1 MWDNIVSAL
10 TVIGS
15 LGIFVYGMKVM
26 SEGIQKAAGNSL
38 RKILGAMTKNRV
50 FGVLTGFLITGLVQ
64 SSSATTVMTVSF
76 VNAGLL
82 SLVESAGVM
91 MGANIGTT
99 VTGWIV
105 SYLGFK
111 FKIIHIAVPIV
122 AFGMPMLFFKKA
134 NIRSWGEFLIGFA
147 ILFIGLD
154 FLKHSVPDLKN
165 SPEVLAFLQQYADPN
180 LWSRLLFVGVGALL
194 TVIIQS
200 SSAAMTLTFVMTA
213 NGWIPF
219 DVAAAMILGENIGTT
234 ITAEIASMIGN
245 VHAKRSARI
254 HSIFNIVGVVWM
266 VLLLPFVIPII
277 TWFSINVMGNADPFG
292 NAGEHPDAIPLA
304 LSYFHTFF
312 NLSNVLLLIWF
323 VPLLVKLAIR
333 TVPSKSDEDEDFHL
347 EYIGTGLMGTPE
359 LSILEARK
367 EIAKFGEVTAKM
379 NGFVSQLLVE
389 TDSKRRKKLYKK
401 IQKYEENT
409 DRMEVEVSDYLI
421 QVSKGELSAALSAKI
436 RGMLSNA
443 SDLESIGDIYYRM
456 GRELEKK
463 EEDKVWYSPGQRES
477 MQEMVGLVDQ
487 ALTVMKS
494 NLHKPDSIDLEAARK
509 AEGAVNNQRNSMRK
523 KHLKSIEKGD
533 YNIKSGLSYT
543 NLFNAFERVGD
554 HAMNI
559 NYALAGDVGDE

>member
-1 MWDNIVSAL
+1 MWDNIVSLL

-15 LGIFVYGMKVM
+15 LGIFIFGMKVM

-111 FKIIHIAVPIV
+111 FKIVHVAIPLV
-122 AFGMPMLFFKKA
+122 AFGLPMLFFRKA
-134 NIRSWGEFLIGFA
+134 AIRSWGEFLIGFA
-147 ILFIGLD
+147 ILFLGLD
-154 FLKHSVPDLKN
+154 FLKSSVPDLKN

-180 LWSRLLFVGVGALL
+180 IWSRLLFVGVGALL
-194 TVIIQS
+194 TIVVQS

-234 ITAEIASMIGN
+234 ITAELASLIGN

-254 HSIFNIVGVVWM
+254 HSMFNIVGVFWM
-266 VLLLPFVIPII
+266 VLLLPLVIPLIS
-277 TWFSINVMGNADPFG
+277 WFSIHVMGNADPFG
-292 NAGEHPDAIPLA
+292 NAEDHPEAIPLA

-312 NLSNVLLLIWF
+312 NTTNVLLLIWF

-333 TVPSKSDEDEDFHL
+333 TVPSKHEDDEEFHL

-359 LSILEARK
+359 LSMLEASK
-367 EIAKFGEVTAKM
+367 EIAKFGDVTAKM
-379 NGFVSQLLVE
+379 NGFISQLLVE
-389 TDSKRRKKLYKK
+389 TDEKRRKKLHKK
-401 IQKYEENT
+401 IQRYEENT

-421 QVSKGELSAALSAKI
+421 RVSQGELSEKLSQQV
-436 RGMLSNA
+436 RSMLA
-443 SDLESIGDIYYRM
+443 IISDLESMADIYYRM
-456 GRELEKK
+456 GRAIDKK
-463 EEDKVWYSPGQRES
+463 EEDKVWFSPKQRES
-477 MQEMVGLVDQ
+477 LQEMAGLLDRS
-487 ALTVMKS
+487 LSLMKA
-494 NLHKPDSIDLEAARK
+494 NLHNPEAMVLEEVET
-509 AEGAVNNQRNSMRK
+509 AESAINKQRNQMRK

-533 YNIKSGLSYT
+533 YNVKSGLVYT

-554 HAMNI
+554 HVMNI
-559 NYALAGDVGDE
+559 SRALAGDE